1 LSSEPRAGH
10 SFASEDEAD
19 DSLTFETR
27 PVGDTCG
34 SRKPL
39 KRKAGVVLSAFTP
52 ACRRG
57 NIALPIRRRRD
68 YLQVGAHRS
77 LLLAL
82 LSALL
87 PVPSG
92 DECHAGHDPGDRPCK
107 RAGYEPAAAA
117 GVPDALTALRDP

>member
-1 LSSEPRAGH
+1 MGGVLAPPWPVSPCPADLGSIIVLPSCRSPTLSSEPRAGH

-68 YLQVGAHRS
+68 YL
-77 LLLAL
+77 
-82 LSALL
+82 
-87 PVPSG
+87 
-92 DECHAGHDPGDRPCK
+92 
-107 RAGYEPAAAA
+107 
-117 GVPDALTALRDP
+117 